1 VTFTASAPSPPN
13 LTEALARE
21 LFEAARGTVP
31 AWSKC
36 EWCGTA
42 LVAGSTAGNGPDW
55 LALAP
60 VQVWFAP
67 DPEDDDSDDETRA
80 MWSLPRFGTALL
92 VREGREW
99 RPTGRVLFNIAPA
112 NAPERL
118 GAAWR
123 LVGV

>member
-1 VTFTASAPSPPN
+1 MSHSAPAILPPE
-13 LTEALARE
+13 LTTALAQT
-21 LFEAARGTVP
+21 LFDAARGTVP

-42 LVAGSTAGNGPDW
+42 LVAGNGPDW

-67 DPEDDDSDDETRA
+67 EPDEEDADDEARA
-80 MWSLPRFGTALL
+80 LWTLPRFGTALL
-92 VREGREW
+92 VREGRDW

-123 LVGV
+123 LVGS